1 MNFDYK
7 TGALNLSSSSKQG
20 LDDVFAIDPLLIKS
34 INISKVLY
42 IKHFDFSGMVN
53 LTFIHISSMGGIGT
67 VDLSN
72 NINLKHISFYKCKS
86 LYEIILPENNMIY
99 HINISKCYLKE
110 FYIESDHLKELQL
123 RNNLL
128 TNIDI
133 SKCPLLSSL
142 NLDGNYLTSIDLKD
156 LKYLKHLTISNNRVE
171 GVLDLHNIEHILF
184 SNYVQHID
192 SGASCNNNLETFGAS
207 RLLSSARKKFELK
220 KMILTIEKL

>member
-1 MNFDYK
+1 MNFDHK

-53 LTFIHISSMGGIGT
+53 LTFIHISGMGGIGT

-72 NINLKHISFYKCKS
+72 NINLKHVSFYKCKS

-110 FYIESDHLKELQL
+110 FYIESDYLKELQL

-171 GVLDLHNIEHILF
+171 GVLDLHNNHNI
-184 SNYVQHID
+184 QHID